1 VTRVDELLAK
11 LKLDTSEAM
20 VTHLTEKAATFAFAQ
35 WLHGVIIS
43 LAPIITHDRVFGHVQ
58 FSWDNLP
65 NDAALEILIVPATL
79 EMLPHEHGENG
90 KIDISVD
97 AHQLFALAFT
107 AVSDPN
113 EVCELP
119 QVTPD
124 GKTSGPTMFANDRVF
139 IKAMIPGLPDN
150 A

>member
-1 VTRVDELLAK
+1 
-11 LKLDTSEAM
+11 
-20 VTHLTEKAATFAFAQ
+20 
-35 WLHGVIIS
+35 
-43 LAPIITHDRVFGHVQ
+43 
-58 FSWDNLP
+58 
-65 NDAALEILIVPATL
+65 
-79 EMLPHEHGENG
+79 
-90 KIDISVD
+90 
-97 AHQLFALAFT
+97 LFALAFT